1 MKIFRFIFDDPPNF
15 AVKRQGPTKR
25 AKNSFAQ
32 GDKQFL
38 RAAVQGDQR
47 NNATLDAEGRHWPE
61 LPSVPQNRIATL
73 ESKIAKQS
81 AELTQRC
88 SQVADLCNIREQQA
102 IELHNACDQMDCLS
116 ESIAGLQD
124 TIVQHETE
132 AAAAKQ
138 KLLLSDNEKFA
149 LRAQL
154 DKAKAECADLLQRS
168 LRAETALN
176 DKDMVIA
183 STQEKVENL
192 KAILIA
198 IPAETIRLTTAIEEE
213 ANTRHRHELDRQRAH
228 FEKQINDKDIVIA
241 STQEEVEDL
250 KAKLIAVPAET
261 IRLTTAIE
269 EKANTR
275 RRHEL
280 DRQRAHFESQIS
292 EKDMV
297 IASTQ
302 EEVEDLKA
310 KLIAISAE
318 TIRLTTAI
326 EEEASTRHRHD
337 LDQQR
342 AHFESQIKKL
352 EGIVVQRDMLLKDL
366 EIARAKLAEHCNDL
380 SKTVTALESTRRLA
394 QERIELQTGNIQA
407 LETLFRIQR
416 EALELKIKELT
427 VELQCERV
435 KHTASE
441 RTSAAIRKNIVLL
454 LPKLVARRDLLL
466 SREQEKSV
474 SHNTAA

>member
-1 MKIFRFIFDDPPNF
+1 M
-15 AVKRQGPTKR
+15 
-25 AKNSFAQ
+25 
-32 GDKQFL
+32 
-38 RAAVQGDQR
+38 QGDQR
-47 NNATLDAEGRHWPE
+47 NNATLDAEDRHWPE

-116 ESIAGLQD
+116 ESIAGLQG
-124 TIVQHETE
+124 TIVQHKTE

-168 LRAETALN
+168 LRAETAVN

-183 STQEKVENL
+183 STQEEVENL
-192 KAILIA
+192 KAKIIA

-213 ANTRHRHELDRQRAH
+213 ANTRHRHD
-228 FEKQINDKDIVIA
+228 
-241 STQEEVEDL
+241 
-250 KAKLIAVPAET
+250 
-261 IRLTTAIE
+261 
-269 EKANTR
+269 
-275 RRHEL
+275 L
-280 DRQRAHFESQIS
+280 DRQRAHFESQI
-292 EKDMV
+292 
-297 IASTQ
+297 
-302 EEVEDLKA
+302 
-310 KLIAISAE
+310 
-318 TIRLTTAI
+318 
-326 EEEASTRHRHD
+326 
-337 LDQQR
+337 
-342 AHFESQIKKL
+342 KKR
-352 EGIVVQRDMLLKDL
+352 EGIVVERDMLLKDL
-366 EIARAKLAEHCNDL
+366 EIAHAKLAEHCSDL

-427 VELQCERV
+427 VELQRERV

>member
-1 MKIFRFIFDDPPNF
+1 MKIFRFFFDDRPNF
-15 AVKRQGPTKR
+15 AVKRQGSTTR
-25 AKNSFAQ
+25 AKNSFNQ
-32 GDKQFL
+32 DEGQL
-38 RAAVQGDQR
+38 LSAAMQGDQR
-47 NNATLDAEGRHWPE
+47 KNAVLDAEGRRWPE
-61 LPSVPQNRIATL
+61 LPIGPQNRIATL
-73 ESKIAKQS
+73 ERKIAEQS

-88 SQVADLCNIREQQA
+88 TQVADLCNIREQQA
-102 IELHNACDQMDCLS
+102 IELHDACDQIDRLS
-116 ESIAGLQD
+116 ESIAGLQG

-132 AAAAKQ
+132 AAATKQ
-138 KLLLSDNEKFA
+138 KLILLDKERFI

-280 DRQRAHFESQIS
+280 DRQRAHFENQIND
-292 EKDMV
+292 KDMV

-302 EEVEDLKA
+302 EEVENLKA

-326 EEEASTRHRHD
+326 EEKA
-337 LDQQR
+337 
-342 AHFESQIKKL
+342 
-352 EGIVVQRDMLLKDL
+352 
-366 EIARAKLAEHCNDL
+366 
-380 SKTVTALESTRRLA
+380 
-394 QERIELQTGNIQA
+394 
-407 LETLFRIQR
+407 
-416 EALELKIKELT
+416 
-427 VELQCERV
+427 
-435 KHTASE
+435 
-441 RTSAAIRKNIVLL
+441 
-454 LPKLVARRDLLL
+454 
-466 SREQEKSV
+466 
-474 SHNTAA
+474 

>member
-168 LRAETALN
+168 LRAETAVN

-192 KAILIA
+192 KAKLIA
-198 IPAETIRLTTAIEEE
+198 IPAETIRLRTAIEEE
-213 ANTRHRHELDRQRAH
+213 
-228 FEKQINDKDIVIA
+228 
-241 STQEEVEDL
+241 
-250 KAKLIAVPAET
+250 
-261 IRLTTAIE
+261 
-269 EKANTR
+269 ANTR

-280 DRQRAHFESQIS
+280 DRQRAHFESQIND
-292 EKDMV
+292 KDMV

-302 EEVEDLKA
+302 EEVENLKA
-310 KLIAISAE
+310 KLIAIPAE

-427 VELQCERV
+427 VELQRERV

>member
-168 LRAETALN
+168 LRAETAVN

-183 STQEKVENL
+183 STQEEVENL
-192 KAILIA
+192 KAKLIAIPAETIRLTTAIEEEANTRRRHELDRQRAHFESQINDKDMVIASTQEEVENLKAKIIA

-213 ANTRHRHELDRQRAH
+213 ANTRHRHD
-228 FEKQINDKDIVIA
+228 
-241 STQEEVEDL
+241 
-250 KAKLIAVPAET
+250 
-261 IRLTTAIE
+261 
-269 EKANTR
+269 
-275 RRHEL
+275 L
-280 DRQRAHFESQIS
+280 DRQRAHFESQI
-292 EKDMV
+292 
-297 IASTQ
+297 
-302 EEVEDLKA
+302 
-310 KLIAISAE
+310 
-318 TIRLTTAI
+318 
-326 EEEASTRHRHD
+326 
-337 LDQQR
+337 
-342 AHFESQIKKL
+342 KKR
-352 EGIVVQRDMLLKDL
+352 EGIVVERDMLLKDL
-366 EIARAKLAEHCNDL
+366 EIAHAKLAEHCSDL

-427 VELQCERV
+427 VELQRERV
-435 KHTASE
+435 KHTASA